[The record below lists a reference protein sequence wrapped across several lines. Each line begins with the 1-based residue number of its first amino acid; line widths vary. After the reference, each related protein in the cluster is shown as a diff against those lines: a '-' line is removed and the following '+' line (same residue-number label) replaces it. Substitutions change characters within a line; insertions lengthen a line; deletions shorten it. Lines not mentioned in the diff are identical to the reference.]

1 MVGLI
6 GVLSVFFSLFSDFF
20 SLRRGKWRDF
30 VRRLGACWTVS
41 GERRKKK
48 ENRRMDAG
56 MKGQI
61 RIISCVLLVLPVFLF
76 FPEEE

>member
-1 MVGLI
+1 MERFHETIRCLLDG
-6 GVLSVFFSLFSDFF
+6 F
-20 SLRRGKWRDF
+20 
-30 VRRLGACWTVS
+30 
-41 GERRKKK
+41 GERRKK
-48 ENRRMDAG
+48 ENRRLDAR